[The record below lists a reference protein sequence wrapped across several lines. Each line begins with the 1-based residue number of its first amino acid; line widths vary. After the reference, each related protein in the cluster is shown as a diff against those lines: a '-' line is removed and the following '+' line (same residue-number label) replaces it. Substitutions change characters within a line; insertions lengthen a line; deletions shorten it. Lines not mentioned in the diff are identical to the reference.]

1 MSKKIRSIFFVLF
14 RSKNEWCF
22 FPFPTLEVSR
32 IPEYKLLMVDVIWL
46 FFKLRLSVHN
56 KVKKYEQD

>member
-1 MSKKIRSIFFVLF
+1 MGKKIRLIFFVLF

-22 FPFPTLEVSR
+22 FLFPALEVSR

-46 FFKLRLSVHN
+46 FFRLRLSIHN

>member
-1 MSKKIRSIFFVLF
+1 MSKKIKLISFVMF
-14 RSKNEWCF
+14 RGKNEWCF
-22 FPFPTLEVSR
+22 FPFPALEVSR

-46 FFKLRLSVHN
+46 FFRLRLSIHN